1 MVRVRSYRKGWLI
14 APALVLSLTTQGGA
28 ALLFHLSRPEPVPA
42 LTLRFAGE
50 GEGSVLITLAGE
62 SVPLAR
68 CTDRC
73 SVTIPAGVGFSLD
86 AIPAEGATFGGFRAY
101 PVRPPQPLIRF
112 VGDPLAAC
120 AVPDPMAEAA
130 EEPTA
135 PTVPTDAETPG
146 ELSADELLGTGE
158 AKAPPATARISDP
171 LQCKTQLVA
180 DTSITVEFG
189 KIPERVDVAIFEDLE
204 RLIVP
209 AVPAPPRPPTPID
222 LEKLDAEKPVEVAL
236 VPPQKMP
243 ELPPPE
249 EKPATPAK
257 PPEPPPPNMTAV
269 EVPDENEVKDAPDD
283 AAFISDK
290 NRDVAEETVAK
301 ETNLEKESKGESAP
315 SEESDDT
322 TSPDI
327 GGATAMIRQLE
338 KSQAT
343 TKERVEETTHS
354 GKSDEAKGVK
364 VGEEG
369 EGGDDG
375 TGPTQDPGL
384 LAMRGVG
391 GRGSLTDRKIGDG
404 KAKGRKGLPGV
415 STPLAFEDYERIIGK
430 DKVEEERQ
438 VAARKLSMKKGRWEK
453 KLAALQSA
461 LENFAPDIRTGN
473 QTALKTRAQPFAV
486 YLARMHRRIHELWGF
501 GFLEFL
507 DSKSSDHPL
516 NNFDL
521 YTDIEVAINPDGTV
535 FKTTIAKTSGNL
547 EFDVAALDT
556 IMSSAPYEATPEV
569 IRSVDQ
575 RVYLRWGFYRNWRQ
589 CGTFNARPFILT
601 DIPGGVVPID
611 AEPGTKAKPQMG
623 SATVTPQDKGAA
635 SKAPV
640 SPKTSVKDDKALFVA
655 NMWVSGF
662 SQASI
667 EKLVKHSA
675 LPFTVNGQPAATN
688 RSELVDMYTGV
699 LVESGPLKDWQL
711 VTAAEYAAKGGTHK
725 LGDNELAIMVKATK
739 QQFAI
744 VLRKTPGGDYR
755 AAQMVR

>member
-1 MVRVRSYRKGWLI
+1 MARVRSYRKGWLI
-14 APALVLSLTTQGGA
+14 APALVLSLTAQGGA
-28 ALLFHLSRPEPVPA
+28 ALLFHLSRPEPVPS
-42 LTLRFAGE
+42 LTLRFEGE

-73 SVTIPAGVGFSLD
+73 SVTIPAGVAFSLD
-86 AIPAEGATFGGFRAY
+86 AIPAEGATFGGFQAY
-101 PVRPPQPLIRF
+101 PVRPPQPLVRF

-120 AVPDPMAEAA
+120 VIADPLAD
-130 EEPTA
+130 A
-135 PTVPTDAETPG
+135 P
-146 ELSADELLGTGE
+146 
-158 AKAPPATARISDP
+158 ISDP

-189 KIPERVDVAIFEDLE
+189 KIPDRVDVAIVDDLE

-209 AVPAPPRPPTPID
+209 AVPAPPKPPAPID

-243 ELPPPE
+243 ELTPPPPPE
-249 EKPATPAK
+249 EQPPAPPK

-322 TSPDI
+322 TSPDV

-338 KSQAT
+338 NSEAT
-343 TKERVEETTHS
+343 TDDRVEEATRN
-354 GKSDEAKGVK
+354 GKSDEAKGAK

-391 GRGSLTDRKIGDG
+391 GRGSFTDRKQGDG
-404 KAKGRKGLPGV
+404 KAQGKKGLPGV

-461 LENFAPDIRTGN
+461 LENFAPDVRTGN

-507 DSKSSDHPL
+507 DGKSSDHPL

-535 FKTTIAKTSGNL
+535 FKTMIAKTSGNL

-556 IMSSAPYEATPEV
+556 VMSGGPYEATPEV

-601 DIPGGVVPID
+601 DIPGGIVPID

-623 SATVTPQDKGAA
+623 TATVTPPDKGAA

-640 SPKTSVKDDKALFVA
+640 SPKTSVKDDKAVFVA

-667 EKLVKHSA
+667 EKLVKHSS

-688 RSELVDMYTGV
+688 RSELTDMYTGV

-711 VTAAEYAAKGGTHK
+711 VTAEEYAAKGGTLK
-725 LGDNELAIMVKATK
+725 LGENELAIMVKAAK

-755 AAQMVR
+755 ATQMVR